1 MTLPCAG
8 SILVNMVLF
17 FVPYTLK
24 CASPALL
31 LSVEGSWITTCKLNL
46 QKLMFRERKV
56 SLTDPPEIT
65 QRIMEESGTEPSSSQ
80 IPTNALATNFPFC
93 GALLWF
99 PATCPYHHKCLSP
112 VVYLLSSCLH
122 QLVPSSQLSSV
133 FHQTIRESR
142 LREEQ
147 RESSAWVLCQ
157 FYLPSL
163 HCLPLLNRI
172 VLYQRKLEAK

>member
-1 MTLPCAG
+1 MTLPHAN
-8 SILVNMVLF
+8 SVVIMMVLF
-17 FVPYTLK
+17 FVTYMLK
-24 CASPALL
+24 HTSPVLT
-31 LSVEGSWITTCKLNL
+31 VEGAWVTTCKLDL
-46 QKLMFRERKV
+46 QKLMSRERKF

-65 QRIMEESGTEPSSSQ
+65 QRIMEEYGTEASSSQ
-80 IPTNALATNFPFC
+80 IQKNVLATNFPFC
-93 GALLWF
+93 GH
-99 PATCPYHHKCLSP
+99 CSGSQPYHHKCFSP